1 MYVGE
6 IIFKIKK
13 RGLIIVIVGL
23 VLVGVSLTVASSA
36 IPSNVTGPGDLS
48 MVAMFDGMFDEVT
61 DELQIMPGE
70 SAYVSYSTTSYGS
83 PLLWGIQIIEYNSG
97 DMLSVTIS
105 NIFEDSYSE
114 YVQSEPILFEM
125 INVVESD
132 TLNFEIKNI
141 GKNTIHV
148 IVMFSEDPENSDA
161 LSNPDSPLM
170 NMILP
175 LLISGF
181 LLVLGIIISIIG
193 TIIILIDLK
202 NNLDNKRNY

>member
-1 MYVGE
+1 MN
-6 IIFKIKK
+6 K
-13 RGLIIVIVGL
+13 RGLIITIVGL

-36 IPSNVTGPGDLS
+36 MPSNVTGPNDLS

-61 DELQIMPGE
+61 DELQIVPGE
-70 SAYVSYSTTSYGS
+70 SAYISYGTSSYYSS
-83 PLLWGIQIIEYNSG
+83 PLLWGIQLTEYETG
-97 DMLSVTIS
+97 DELSITIS
-105 NIFEDSYSE
+105 NVFGDSYGE

-125 INVVESD
+125 METVESD

-141 GKNTIHV
+141 GKNTVYV

-170 NMILP
+170 NMVLP

-181 LLVLGIIISIIG
+181 LLILGIIISIIG
-193 TIIILIDLK
+193 TIVILVDLK

>member
-1 MYVGE
+1 MN
-6 IIFKIKK
+6 KS
-13 RGLIIVIVGL
+13 GLIITIVGL

-36 IPSNVTGPGDLS
+36 IPSNVTGPNDLS

-61 DELQIMPGE
+61 DELQIVPGE
-70 SAYVSYSTTSYGS
+70 SAYVSFGTSSYNS
-83 PLLWGIQIIEYNSG
+83 PLLWGIQLIEYET
-97 DMLSVTIS
+97 DDKLSITIS
-105 NIFEDSYSE
+105 NVFGDSYGE

-125 INVVESD
+125 IETVESD

-141 GKNTIHV
+141 GQNTVHV

-161 LSNPDSPLM
+161 LSNPNSPLM
-170 NMILP
+170 NMVLP

-181 LLVLGIIISIIG
+181 LLILGIIISIIG
-193 TIIILIDLK
+193 TIIVLVDLK

>member
-1 MYVGE
+1 MN
-6 IIFKIKK
+6 K
-13 RGLIIVIVGL
+13 RGLIITIVGL

-36 IPSNVTGPGDLS
+36 IPSDVTGPNDLS

-61 DELQIMPGE
+61 DELQIVPGE
-70 SAYVSYSTTSYGS
+70 SAYVSFGTSSYSS
-83 PLLWGIQIIEYNSG
+83 PLLWGIQLTEYETG
-97 DMLSVTIS
+97 DKLSITIS
-105 NIFEDSYSE
+105 NIFGDVYGE

-125 INVVESD
+125 IETVESD

-141 GKNTIHV
+141 GQNTVHV

-161 LSNPDSPLM
+161 LSNPNSPLM
-170 NMILP
+170 NMVFP

-181 LLVLGIIISIIG
+181 LLILGIIISIIG
-193 TIIILIDLK
+193 TIVILVDLK

>member
-1 MYVGE
+1 MN
-6 IIFKIKK
+6 K
-13 RGLIIVIVGL
+13 RGLIITIVGL

-36 IPSNVTGPGDLS
+36 IPSNVTGPNDLS

-61 DELQIMPGE
+61 DELQIVPGE
-70 SAYVSYSTTSYGS
+70 SAYVSFGTSSYNS
-83 PLLWGIQIIEYNSG
+83 PLLWGIQLIEYET
-97 DMLSVTIS
+97 DDKLSITIS
-105 NIFEDSYSE
+105 NVFGDSYGE

-125 INVVESD
+125 IETVESD

-141 GKNTIHV
+141 GQNTVHV

-161 LSNPDSPLM
+161 LSNPNSTLM
-170 NMILP
+170 NMVLP

-181 LLVLGIIISIIG
+181 LLILGIIISIIG
-193 TIIILIDLK
+193 TIVVLVDLK

>member
-1 MYVGE
+1 MFDRV
-6 IIFKIKK
+6 
-13 RGLIIVIVGL
+13 
-23 VLVGVSLTVASSA
+23 
-36 IPSNVTGPGDLS
+36 PSNVTGPGDLS

-61 DELQIMPGE
+61 DELQIVPGE

-83 PLLWGIQIIEYNSG
+83 PLLWGIQIIEYDSG

-105 NIFEDSYSE
+105 NIFEDSFGE

-125 INVVESD
+125 INIVESD

-181 LLVLGIIISIIG
+181 LLILGIIISIIG
-193 TIIILIDLK
+193 TIVILIDLK

>member
-1 MYVGE
+1 M
-6 IIFKIKK
+6 KK
-13 RGLIIVIVGL
+13 HGLIITIIGL

-61 DELQIMPGE
+61 DELQITPGE
-70 SAYVSYSTTSYGS
+70 FAYVSYSTSSYGS
-83 PLLWGIQIIEYNSG
+83 PLLWGIQITEYDSD
-97 DMLSVTIS
+97 DMLSVSIS
-105 NIFEDSYSE
+105 DIFEDSYGE

-125 INVVESD
+125 IDTVESD

-141 GKNTIHV
+141 GPNTIHA

-170 NMILP
+170 NMVFP

-193 TIIILIDLK
+193 TIVILIDLK